1 MAGAGDG
8 KTRRLGLTEPY
19 NHAQTA
25 SGKLRVKQGAWLGE
39 AISLRIEGWAGGG
52 GGRLKREG
60 PCAHLQLSHAAEQQK
75 LTVHCKASIPLPPR
89 PPLDRTSNHPRCC
102 YTNKTFFILTLMSI
116 IYVECLFTT
125 LLCEIKDASFAALFL
140 EIQALIS
147 SGFVLGCCVGLS

>member
-1 MAGAGDG
+1 M
-8 KTRRLGLTEPY
+8 TRRLGLTQPY
-19 NHAQTA
+19 YCAQTA

-39 AISLRIEGWAGGG
+39 AISLQIQRGGLG
-52 GGRLKREG
+52 EVGGRLRSEG
-60 PCAHLQLSHAAEQQK
+60 PCARLQLSHAAEQQK
-75 LTVHCKASIPLPPR
+75 LTAHCKASIPLPPKR
-89 PPLDRTSNHPRCC
+89 PLDRTSNHPCCC
-102 YTNKTFFILTLMSI
+102 YTNETFFILTLMSI

>member
-75 LTVHCKASIPLPPR
+75 LTRKIPWMEEPR
-89 PPLDRTSNHPRCC
+89 RLQS
-102 YTNKTFFILTLMSI
+102 MG
-116 IYVECLFTT
+116 
-125 LLCEIKDASFAALFL
+125 LLK
-140 EIQALIS
+140 
-147 SGFVLGCCVGLS
+147 VGHD

>member
-52 GGRLKREG
+52 GGRLS
-60 PCAHLQLSHAAEQQK
+60 LSMAP
-75 LTVHCKASIPLPPR
+75 VPS
-89 PPLDRTSNHPRCC
+89 
-102 YTNKTFFILTLMSI
+102 
-116 IYVECLFTT
+116 
-125 LLCEIKDASFAALFL
+125 
-140 EIQALIS
+140 
-147 SGFVLGCCVGLS
+147 LGCTDILATRDTLPVGGAASDSRF